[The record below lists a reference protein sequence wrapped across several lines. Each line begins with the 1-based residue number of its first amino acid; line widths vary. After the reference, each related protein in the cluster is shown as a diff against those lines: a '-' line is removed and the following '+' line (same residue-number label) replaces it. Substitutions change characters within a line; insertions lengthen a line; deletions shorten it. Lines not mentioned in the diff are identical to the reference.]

1 MSTPGKAML
10 GLLAAAAAVVVLAR
24 VFPWGGD
31 PARPAGPGDGGPSA
45 SIAGQADL
53 VAPGGE
59 ERALPPDP
67 PAEIPEEE
75 EEEDEL
81 WIEEWIT
88 DEEVVPLPPLRGRVV
103 DLHGTG
109 VGGVPVL
116 YVPFG
121 QDGEGLQPEI
131 SDAGGWFRFD
141 EPHPSGQID
150 AVGDAWTTLFQPR
163 ILDPAEHGEPVL
175 VVAPAIHLAGLVS
188 GEEEVPLEGARIRV
202 RIPDAARAG
211 LDLSLEGS
219 HSREIL
225 GTTDEEGLFELSRVP
240 AVEGA
245 QLVTQRPGYQPDR
258 RPLPASSE
266 LGLRIELRPL
276 HEVICALRGC
286 VLDGEGA
293 AVEDAWVSL
302 GGSSAPTDEAGGFEL
317 FVQREGD
324 RILRAAA
331 PWSGAASLAARPGV
345 ELSAAFPDPLVLV
358 IEDGS
363 QTLSGRVLRASGE
376 PAPGAQVWTPD
387 TTPFGRVP
395 LDLDAH
401 EWAIDRS
408 VESMVSGETFG
419 IGAEADGAGR
429 FELTGL
435 LDHAYVVCAFDPQ
448 SLSFAQSAPARP
460 GEEVVLRLPKGEVH
474 ARVAGRV
481 LDLHGVPVEGA
492 DVRFGVEVTAVP
504 SLAGREPETDWRYG
518 RDTKTDSE
526 GRFEV
531 RELSRA
537 ARWIWIGNGEL
548 AESFEGDLDPD
559 ADLDNLEYRLALRCR
574 LQVITAGEPRPDALR
589 VLDASGEP
597 LPLRARR
604 GWVEDARERRV
615 LTDGRSEILRTSQLA
630 STLVLLRGED
640 EVMRVPLSLEA
651 GELNVVRP

>member
-1 MSTPGKAML
+1 M
-10 GLLAAAAAVVVLAR
+10 
-24 VFPWGGD
+24 
-31 PARPAGPGDGGPSA
+31 
-45 SIAGQADL
+45 
-53 VAPGGE
+53 APEDE
-59 ERALPPDP
+59 ERALPPEP
-67 PAEIPEEE
+67 PAEVLEEE
-75 EEEDEL
+75 VEEEDEL

-88 DEEVVPLPPLRGRVV
+88 DEEMVPLPPLRGRVV
-103 DLHGTG
+103 DVHGTG
-109 VGGVPVL
+109 VAGVPVL

-121 QDGEGLQPEI
+121 QDGEGLEPVL
-131 SDAGGWFRFD
+131 SDAAGWFRFD
-141 EPHPSGQID
+141 EPHPSGQLD
-150 AVGDAWTTLFQPR
+150 AVGEAWTTVFQPR

-245 QLVTQRPGYQPDR
+245 ELVTQRPGYQRDR

-266 LGLRIELRPL
+266 LGLRIELQPL
-276 HEVICALRGC
+276 HGVICKLRGR

-293 AVEDAWVSL
+293 PVEDAWVCL
-302 GGSSAPTDEAGGFEL
+302 GGSSAPTDEAGRFEL

-331 PWSGAASLAARPGV
+331 PWFGAASLAARPGV

-358 IEDGS
+358 IEDGF
-363 QTLSGRVLRASGE
+363 QTLGGRVLRASGE
-376 PAPGAQVWTPD
+376 PAPRAQVWTPD

-419 IGAEADGAGR
+419 LAAETDGAGR

-435 LDHAYVVCAFDPQ
+435 LDHAYVVCAFDPGE
-448 SLSFAQSAPARP
+448 LSFAQSAPARP
-460 GEEVVLRLPKGEVH
+460 GEEVVLRLPRGEIH
-474 ARVAGRV
+474 PRVAGRV
-481 LDLHGVPVEGA
+481 LDLRGLPVEGA
-492 DVRFGVEVTAVP
+492 DVRFGVEVTSVP
-504 SLAGREPETDWRYG
+504 SLAGREPETDRRYG
-518 RDTKTDSE
+518 RDAKTDSQ

-531 RELSRA
+531 RDLSRA
-537 ARWIWIGNGEL
+537 ARWIWIGGGDL
-548 AESFEGDLDPD
+548 AESFEGDLDPES
-559 ADLDNLEYRLALRCR
+559 DLESLEFRLALRCR
-574 LQVITAGEPRPDALR
+574 LQVITAGEPRPDALM

-597 LPLRARR
+597 MALRARR

-630 STLVLLRGED
+630 STLVLLRGEQ
-640 EVMRVPLSLEA
+640 EFLRVPLSLEA
-651 GELNVVRP
+651 GELNVIRP